1 MSAKELRDQAPFDER
16 PGPPLNDL
24 PRRPP
29 PRKIRK
35 QRRRTSPS
43 PGELSSQSLQIRKHR
58 KRTSPSGRRY
68 VGVLAGIAAII
79 LAIVIFTSSSGKQGL
94 AAGASG
100 GVRVIPVEGV
110 IDEPM
115 ADYVIRS
122 IGDAE
127 QDGTGTVV
135 IRIDTPGGLD
145 LSMRDII
152 QKLANS
158 PLPVVVWVAPT
169 GARAASAGT
178 FILMA
183 SDVAAMSQ
191 GTNIGAA
198 HPVAIGADLST
209 VEGTKVTN
217 DAAAY
222 MRSLAETNGRN
233 ANWAE
238 LAVRQSVSLTAD
250 DALASQVI
258 EFEADSQNSL
268 LSQIDGYTT
277 KAKNITITTGGASV
291 TEASPD
297 LQENFLHFLLNPNI
311 AYLLFIYGLIAIFY
325 EFVHPGLGIGAISGS
340 ISLVLSFYALYMLPV
355 NYVGVILVI
364 VGLAL
369 LIAELFLPSH
379 GALSVGGVAALILGS
394 FFLFDPSAP
403 FLRVSWPVNVALA
416 LFALAFFVF
425 IARKVMKARRLPVRS
440 SQQEMIGEVGTAR
453 SRLDPLGQ
461 IFVRGEIW
469 SAEAP
474 EGEIIEKGEEVKV
487 ADVRG
492 LMLRVRK
499 TGGTGT

>member
-1 MSAKELRDQAPFDER
+1 MRASSGR
-16 PGPPLNDL
+16 PSV
-24 PRRPP
+24 RPD
-29 PRKIRK
+29 R
-35 QRRRTSPS
+35 
-43 PGELSSQSLQIRKHR
+43 QIRKHW
-58 KRTSPSGRRY
+58 KRTSLIFGF
-68 VGVLAGIAAII
+68 VAVVLALII
-79 LAIVIFTSSSGKQGL
+79 LNSSSGSPGL
-94 AAGASG
+94 AAGNSG

-127 QDGTGTVV
+127 RDGTGTVV

-145 LSMRDII
+145 QSMREII
-152 QKLANS
+152 QKMANS
-158 PLPVVVWVAPT
+158 PLPVVVWVAPA

-183 SDVAAMSQ
+183 SDVAAMSP

-209 VEGTKVTN
+209 DEGTKVTN

-250 DALASQVI
+250 DALATQVI
-258 EFEADSQNSL
+258 EFEADSQDPL
-268 LSQIDGYTT
+268 LSQIDGFTT
-277 KAKNITITTGGASV
+277 KAKNITISTSGAAV

-297 LQENFLHFLLNPNI
+297 LKENFLHFLLNPNI
-311 AYLLFIYGLIAIFY
+311 AYLLFVYGLIAIFY
-325 EFVHPGLGIGAISGS
+325 EFVHPGLGIGAISGT
-340 ISLVLSFYALYMLPV
+340 ISLVLALYALYMLPV
-355 NYVGVILVI
+355 NFVGVVLVV

-369 LIAELFLPSH
+369 LGAELFLPSH

-416 LFALAFFVF
+416 LFALAFFAL

-440 SQQEMIGEVGTAR
+440 SQQEMIGEIGTAR

-474 EGEIIEKGEEVKV
+474 EGETIEEGEEVEV
-487 ADVRG
+487 TDVRG

-499 TGGTGT
+499 PERKPGGTRT